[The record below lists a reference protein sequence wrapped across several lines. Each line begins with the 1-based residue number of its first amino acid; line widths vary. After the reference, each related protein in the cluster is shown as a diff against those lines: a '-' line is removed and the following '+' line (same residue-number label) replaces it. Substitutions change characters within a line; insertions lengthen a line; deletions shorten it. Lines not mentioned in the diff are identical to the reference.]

1 MPGLP
6 VAVAL
11 GSNLGD
17 REENLRRALLALQ
30 VFLSDVRVSKFRDT
44 EPIGVSAQPTF
55 LNAAVTAVTALDAES
70 LLARLLAVETELG
83 RVRPFSGAPRTVD
96 LDLIFYGEEMVT
108 SPTLTV
114 PHPRFRERLFVLEPL
129 AELAPSWVDP
139 LTGLTV
145 EALLRRLSS

>member
-30 VFLSDVRVSKFRDT
+30 VFLSDVRVSNFRDT